1 MTFGAP
7 AESWIPRHVTRKAR
21 RWARPLLASFTIGAR
36 AVFAYRAEAL
46 VTLVSASLMACLNG
60 LLWSAAV
67 RNRPGI
73 AGVPGDELLS
83 YVVMAWVAVSFF
95 ASKVNEDIGRRF
107 KEGQITADLLRPM
120 SLQMQCYSRDVGRA
134 SVTLFLQT
142 FPLFVLGFFA
152 FGVKLPSHPGTWAL
166 WAFSLLLSHLINFSL
181 SFLVGLAAFPLKNI
195 SGLTHVKGTLVSIF
209 SGALIPLDLYSGV
222 LKTVVFALPFHS
234 MAHTPTCIFLE
245 RDMPVA
251 ALLAEQA
258 AWAALLWVLG
268 LIAWRGA
275 QRVLTV
281 QGG

>member
-1 MTFGAP
+1 MTEAGR
-7 AESWIPRHVTRKAR
+7 SAR
-21 RWARPLLASFTIGAR
+21 ALARPMTASFRIGAR

-46 VTLVSASLMACLNG
+46 VTLFSASVMASLNG
-60 LLWSAAV
+60 LLWSAAT
-67 RNRPGI
+67 RGRAEI
-73 AGVPGDELLS
+73 AGVPSDELLS

-120 SLQMQCYSRDVGRA
+120 SLQAQCYCRDVGRA
-134 SVTLFLQT
+134 CATLFLLT
-142 FPLFVLGFFA
+142 TPMFFLGLFA
-152 FGVKLPSHPGTWAL
+152 FGINLPRRPETWLL
-166 WAFSLLLSHLINFSL
+166 WGISLLLSHAINFGL

-209 SGALIPLDLYSGV
+209 SGALIPLDLYQGTLRS
-222 LKTVVFALPFHS
+222 VVFMLPFHS

-245 RDMPVA
+245 RDVA
-251 ALLAEQA
+251 
-258 AWAALLWVLG
+258 VLG
-268 LIAWRGA
+268 LLGEQAGWAAVLWLAGMVGWSRA